1 MKKIIIYAVITLALN
16 GPFFLT
22 SCKKEEPIKAK
33 TKTELLCASS
43 WKMYEFTINPGVD
56 VGGTV
61 VTDLFALLAPCLQ
74 DDTYRYNN
82 NGTGLHDEGP
92 TKCDASDPQS
102 TPITWT
108 FNPSETQLIE
118 NNLND
123 DPSDIVQLDDKILKI
138 SQIKDG
144 VDVGGIEGIKYKVSS
159 SWKH

>member
-1 MKKIIIYAVITLALN
+1 MKKIIIYVGIALGLI

-43 WKMYEFTINPGVD
+43 WKIYEITVNPGVE
-56 VGGTV
+56 VAGTV
-61 VTDLFALLAPCLQ
+61 VTDLFALLEPCLQ

-92 TKCDASDPQS
+92 TKCIVSDPQS
-102 TPITWT
+102 TPLTWT

-118 NNLND
+118 NNDND
-123 DPSDIVQLDDKILKI
+123 NLSDIVQLDDKILKI

-144 VDVGGIEGIKYKVSS
+144 VDIGGIEGIKYLVTTTA
-159 SWKH
+159 KH